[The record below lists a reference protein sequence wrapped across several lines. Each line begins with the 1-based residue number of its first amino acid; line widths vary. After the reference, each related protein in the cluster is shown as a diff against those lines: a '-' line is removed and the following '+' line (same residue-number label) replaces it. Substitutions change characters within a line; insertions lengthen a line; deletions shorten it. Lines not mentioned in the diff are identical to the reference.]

1 MNTLRQ
7 SGLLAAL
14 ALSLS
19 WLNPAGAQAETVDE
33 VLSFKT
39 APPGVVFEIVSGD
52 PARLKKVLPQV
63 RKDILRLR
71 ARFKDLSIAVVS
83 HGDEQFALTR
93 KNQERYK
100 ETQAS
105 VRSLVMDEKVDFH
118 VCGTYASMRNVD
130 EKEFPDYVDV
140 APHGPVQI
148 KTYIEFG
155 YVKIL
160 VE

>member
-1 MNTLRQ
+1 MSTLRQ
-7 SGLLAAL
+7 SGLLVAFL
-14 ALSLS
+14 LPLL
-19 WLNPAGAQAETVDE
+19 WLNPATAQAETVDD
-33 VLSFKT
+33 VLSYKE
-39 APPGVVFEIVSGD
+39 APPGVVFEIISSD
-52 PARLKKVLPQV
+52 PAKLKKVLPHV
-63 RKDILRLR
+63 RKDIARLR

-100 ETQAS
+100 ETRAS
-105 VRSLVMDEKVDFH
+105 VRSLVMDDKVDFH